1 MVSAFN
7 AVQLLSYIDNTEFE
21 IIYRKELL
29 PSNVLSQT
37 RNHSRHKGAIFQKLH
52 HNILLP

>member
-1 MVSAFN
+1 MVSAFS
-7 AVQLLSYIDNTEFE
+7 AMQLLSYLDNTEFE
-21 IIYRKELL
+21 FKYRKELL

-37 RNHSRHKGAIFQKLH
+37 RNHPRQKGVIFQKLH